1 MLLLPHGVPFSRMP
15 YLRYPMREYLQ
26 NWQKLLLNNLCDIY
40 AKMKFVT
47 TVGAAEDCAGP
58 PDFQDI
64 VVSSNVPY

>member
-1 MLLLPHGVPFSRMP
+1 
-15 YLRYPMREYLQ
+15 MREYLQ